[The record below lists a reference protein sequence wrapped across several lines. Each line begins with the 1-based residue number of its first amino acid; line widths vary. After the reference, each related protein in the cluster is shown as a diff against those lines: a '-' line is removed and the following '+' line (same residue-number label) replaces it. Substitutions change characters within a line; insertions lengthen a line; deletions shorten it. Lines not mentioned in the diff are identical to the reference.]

1 MFEQDRIALAVLPMP
16 TGQAY
21 EYDVRHD
28 IRFPLSPID
37 WYALIKY
44 SQGYIGSNM
53 HPIVVSLH
61 NAVPCFSLDNWG
73 RVNFKGEKV
82 DDGSSKIQHI
92 MEVFGVSSNHRM
104 INRGSCDVTMQ
115 EIYEGIKNFPK
126 ENIQKKAVLYLQE
139 YNEMMKMII
148 NKLS

>member
-1 MFEQDRIALAVLPMP
+1 
-16 TGQAY
+16 
-21 EYDVRHD
+21 
-28 IRFPLSPID
+28 
-37 WYALIKY
+37 
-44 SQGYIGSNM
+44 
-53 HPIVVSLH
+53 
-61 NAVPCFSLDNWG
+61 
-73 RVNFKGEKV
+73 
-82 DDGSSKIQHI
+82 
-92 MEVFGVSSNHRM
+92 MEVFGVSRNHRM